1 MFKSS
6 SVFVA
11 SPLTGSGIVIP
22 ETIQLLIKGYTENRR
37 TQKELSQYV
46 WDIYKPQGRKHVKDG
61 KVLSEDSENIAEIE
75 RMAQEF
81 LQRLPI
87 YKQLGIC

>member
-1 MFKSS
+1 MISDT
-6 SVFVA
+6 V
-11 SPLTGSGIVIP
+11 
-22 ETIQLLIKGYTENRR
+22 QLMIKAHMENR
-37 TQKELSQYV
+37 KSKDELARYV